1 MLKCRNFSARLEYST
16 IINILLLLKL
26 YCLLLSSQRRKCEA
40 ATKTL
45 LCLMEYT
52 RSVPLPT
59 LTATTKLELRIIL
72 LCLQHWGNV
81 KAFDSLF
88 RYIDQHIPLKDYP
101 LEYSERKLVLLVLYN
116 LLCDIIHNT

>member
-16 IINILLLLKL
+16 MINILLLLKL
-26 YCLLLSSQRRKCEA
+26 YCLLLSSQRRKCEDL
-40 ATKTL
+40 K
-45 LCLMEYT
+45 
-52 RSVPLPT
+52 T

-81 KAFDSLF
+81 KAIDSPLF

-101 LEYSERKLVLLVLYN
+101 MENSERKLVLLVLYN